1 MILSGVWTC
10 NDNDQYMG
18 RSTKSKKG
26 TRRAEK
32 MNPRDNS
39 LQNTRKDEK
48 LIGSQGLQAGKN
60 EIGDKY
66 SLWHEHNDNET
77 HTTRTWTGRN
87 TRRNDRYG
95 APRGTRPDGALHKTA
110 RATTYKAQTH
120 SNDVITADSLR
131 EVITTVLREATRIV
145 GGEVFT
151 GNPERRHRSCPAE
164 CCCPR
169 EANSEGGRRWDTEG
183 TRNLGNDTKRQDR
196 EDREEFEEARGHAG
210 MVRWKL
216 VKRNGLPWANMGQR
230 RPCARATMSA
240 DAKKDLLD
248 VRSSG
253 T

>member
-10 NDNDQYMG
+10 DYNDQYMG
-18 RSTKSKKG
+18 RSTKRKKG

-60 EIGDKY
+60 EI
-66 SLWHEHNDNET
+66 
-77 HTTRTWTGRN
+77 
-87 TRRNDRYG
+87 YG
-95 APRGTRPDGALHKTA
+95 APRGTIPDGALHKTA
-110 RATTYKAQTH
+110 RATTYNLYKAQTH

-145 GGEVFT
+145 GGEVFA

-183 TRNLGNDTKRQDR
+183 TSNLGNDTKR
-196 EDREEFEEARGHAG
+196 
-210 MVRWKL
+210 
-216 VKRNGLPWANMGQR
+216 
-230 RPCARATMSA
+230 
-240 DAKKDLLD
+240 
-248 VRSSG
+248 
-253 T
+253 